1 MAKGKTDESN
11 GQEDSDLM
19 AVIEATDPQTMDP
32 RTAEPP
38 TPPSQD
44 PTPEKVIEAPTTPP
58 PLPTSPRR
66 SGAGPFFGMVLGGI
80 VAAGA
85 GFGLAQYM
93 PGQFAKDADETLAAT
108 VAAQADEIAAL
119 RAELAGLPT
128 PDPQIEA
135 RLAALEALP
144 AAQDDEGLTVRLAE
158 LETEIADL
166 KARPAAAAETPGA
179 EVLAELAALKE
190 QVAALGTGG
199 GVPADVIA
207 AAEAAE
213 ARLKAAE
220 ASATAMAEQAE
231 ASAAAARRGAALD
244 RITAALDSGA
254 PYASALPELGGAD
267 LPPVLV
273 DNAAV
278 GLPTVAGLADSFPEA
293 ARTALEA
300 ALRAN
305 MGESWT
311 DRVSSF
317 LRSQTGLR
325 SLTPREGN
333 DPDAVLS
340 RAEAA
345 LTQGRVAE
353 AITELAAMPEAG
365 KPALADWLALAQTRV
380 DAEAAVAALAAN

>member
-1 MAKGKTDESN
+1 MAKGKTDESPSAEGN
-11 GQEDSDLM
+11 DLM
-19 AVIEATDPQTMDP
+19 AVVEATDPSLMAP
-32 RTAEPP
+32 PELPPAEVAPDKM
-38 TPPSQD
+38 T
-44 PTPEKVIEAPTTPP
+44 EAPVAP
-58 PLPTSPRR
+58 PLPPAPAGR
-66 SGAGPFFGMVLGGI
+66 SGAGAFLGMVLGG
-80 VAAGA
+80 VLAAGA
-85 GFGLAQYM
+85 GFGLARFM
-93 PGQFAKDADETLAAT
+93 PDLLPIGGDDALSAT

-119 RAELAGLPT
+119 RAELAALPA
-128 PDPQIEA
+128 PDPQIDARLSALEA
-135 RLAALEALP
+135 APADGAGLDDRLAALEA
-144 AAQDDEGLTVRLAE
+144 
-158 LETEIADL
+158 EIADL
-166 KARPAAAAETPGA
+166 RARPATGGAAASPEM
-179 EVLAELAALKE
+179 LAELAALKE
-190 QVAALGTGG
+190 QVAALGSGG
-199 GVPADVIA
+199 SVPADVIA
-207 AAEAAE
+207 AADAAE

-231 ASAAAARRGAALD
+231 AAAAAARRGAALD
-244 RITAALDSGA
+244 RVTAALDSGA

-267 LPPVLV
+267 LPPVLL

-278 GLPTVAGLADSFPEA
+278 GLPTVADLAESFPEA

-345 LTQGRVAE
+345 LAQGRVAD

-365 KPALADWLALAQTRV
+365 KPALADWLAQAQTRV

>member
-1 MAKGKTDESN
+1 MAKGKTDESPSAEGN
-11 GQEDSDLM
+11 DLM
-19 AVIEATDPQTMDP
+19 AVVEATDPSLMAP
-32 RTAEPP
+32 PELPPAEVAPDKM
-38 TPPSQD
+38 T
-44 PTPEKVIEAPTTPP
+44 EAPVAP
-58 PLPTSPRR
+58 PLPPAPAGR
-66 SGAGPFFGMVLGGI
+66 SGAGAFLGMVLGG
-80 VAAGA
+80 VLAAGA
-85 GFGLAQYM
+85 GFGLARFM
-93 PGQFAKDADETLAAT
+93 PDLLPIGGDDALSAT

-119 RAELAGLPT
+119 RAELAALPA
-128 PDPQIEA
+128 PDPQIDARLSALEA
-135 RLAALEALP
+135 APADGTGLDDRLAALEA
-144 AAQDDEGLTVRLAE
+144 
-158 LETEIADL
+158 EIADL
-166 KARPAAAAETPGA
+166 RARPTTGGAAASPEM
-179 EVLAELAALKE
+179 LAELAALKE
-190 QVAALGTGG
+190 QVAALGSGG
-199 GVPADVIA
+199 SVPADVIA
-207 AAEAAE
+207 AADAAE

-231 ASAAAARRGAALD
+231 AAAAAARRGAALD
-244 RITAALDSGA
+244 RVTAALDSGA

-267 LPPVLV
+267 LPPVLL

-278 GLPTVAGLADSFPEA
+278 GLPTVADLAESFPEA

-345 LTQGRVAE
+345 LAQGRVAD

-365 KPALADWLALAQTRV
+365 KPALADWLAQAQTRV